1 MNYAADIYLKGF
13 DCCSITQPTD
23 YEGPVICTLV
33 RKTSIKPVKKAV
45 LHVHG
50 FNDYFF
56 NPELAGKYNEQGF
69 NFYALDLRK
78 CGRSWLPHQKFNNVR
93 DLSEYDQDINEALK
107 IIHHE
112 GNEKV
117 LLSGHS
123 MGGLIMLLYAVKN
136 QNKDWFDAVFLNSPF
151 FEQNK
156 DVVTKKLVIPV
167 VASLGKRWPDTDV
180 PGRFSKFYGPS
191 LHKNDYGEWDYDLKL
206 KPHIM
211 PLANMGW
218 VRVIHQG
225 QKKVWKGI
233 EVNQPVLIIH
243 PSKSVGGSGWNE
255 KFRHGDIV
263 VNVKDIVR
271 HARKIKGNCK
281 IVSIDGAVHDVM
293 LSAKPVREKV
303 YQELFSWL
311 EEVSLIG
318 DR

>member
-1 MNYAADIYLKGF
+1 MSY
-13 DCCSITQPTD
+13 QPDLLGNSFQALTIAQPDD
-23 YEGPVICTLV
+23 YEGNVVCTLV
-33 RKTSIKPVKKAV
+33 RKPAQEKSAKAV

-50 FNDYFF
+50 FNDYFY
-56 NPELAGKYNEQGF
+56 NTELARKFNRQGF

-93 DLSEYDQDINEALK
+93 DLNEYDQDIDEALK
-107 IIHHE
+107 IIRDE
-112 GNEKV
+112 GNEKI

-151 FEQNK
+151 FEQHK
-156 DVVTKKLVIPV
+156 DVVTKKFVIPV
-167 VASLGKRWPDTDV
+167 VASLGKRWPDIDV

-191 LHKNDYGEWDYDLKL
+191 LHKNDHGEWDYDLNL

-218 VRVIHQG
+218 VRAIHEG

-233 EVNQPVLIIH
+233 ELKKPLLIMHPAESVNG
-243 PSKSVGGSGWNE
+243 SKWND
-255 KFRHGDIV
+255 KFKHADLV

-271 HARKIKGNCK
+271 QSTKIKADLK
-281 IVSIDGAVHDVM
+281 IISLDGAVHDVM
-293 LSAKPVREKV
+293 LSSKPVRDKA
-303 YQELFSWL
+303 YRELFSWL
-311 EEVSLIG
+311 ASLSL
-318 DR
+318 